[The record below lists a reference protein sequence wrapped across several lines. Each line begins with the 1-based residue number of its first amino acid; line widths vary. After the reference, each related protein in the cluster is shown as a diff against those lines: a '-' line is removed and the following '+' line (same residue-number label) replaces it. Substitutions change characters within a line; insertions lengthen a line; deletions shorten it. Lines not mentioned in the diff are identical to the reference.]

1 MHRGRIRACTTN
13 PGGQEFGF
21 GAGQRSHPRCAEL
34 AISAREAQGKASS
47 RLYEHRDKFQVE
59 IEAERDS
66 PVELLTEWASC
77 GESLMS
83 DEKRV
88 TVRVEELT
96 LTNTLQLT
104 AIVELLEERGIM
116 TQRDVVERMKA
127 VRDRKK
133 PS

>member
-1 MHRGRIRACTTN
+1 MAKG
-13 PGGQEFGF
+13 
-21 GAGQRSHPRCAEL
+21 
-34 AISAREAQGKASS
+34 
-47 RLYEHRDKFQVE
+47 D
-59 IEAERDS
+59 
-66 PVELLTEWASC
+66 
-77 GESLMS
+77 
-83 DEKRV
+83 RV

-116 TQRDVVERMKA
+116 TQGDVLERTKL